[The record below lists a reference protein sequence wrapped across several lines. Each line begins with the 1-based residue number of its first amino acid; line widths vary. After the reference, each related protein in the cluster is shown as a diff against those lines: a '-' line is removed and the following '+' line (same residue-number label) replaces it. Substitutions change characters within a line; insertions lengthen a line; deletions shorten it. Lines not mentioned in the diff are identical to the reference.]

1 MAEREFNNPMDEH
14 VVKVIKGDKTVMH
27 LPCEFC
33 RIVWYFLGRSG
44 EIIVVDN
51 IVSNCAEEW
60 RFHAS

>member
-1 MAEREFNNPMDEH
+1 MDEY

-44 EIIVVDN
+44 EIIVVDD
-51 IVSNCAEEW
+51 IVSSCAEEW